1 MLDEEVNKVLEK
13 FAERVITESRKNLS
27 RNKINA
33 SKDLYKSLDYDLKV
47 MPNSIALSL
56 LMEDYGKFIDKGV
69 KGVKSSKK
77 APRSP
82 YSYKVGTKNVKPPAN
97 KLLTWVKR
105 KRGAYRKRNDKST
118 AFAVQN
124 IIYNYGIKT
133 TNFFTRPFE
142 LAYKRLPDELVE
154 AYGLDLENFI
164 EFTLKEDGN
173 I

>member
-77 APRSP
+77 APQSP
-82 YSYKVGTKNVKPPAN
+82 FSYKNKKPPVN
-97 KLLTWVKR
+97 VLKTWVKR